1 MAAELKKVKL
11 TSSEG
16 TEFIIDRKVAE
27 KSVLLKNMLE
37 DVGESDMGKNFIWC
51 LSLNHVGNSFT

>member
-1 MAAELKKVKL
+1 MAAADQKMIRL

-16 TEFIIDRKVAE
+16 TEFLVERAVVE

-37 DVGESDMGKNFIWC
+37 DVGESDLGT
-51 LSLNHVGNSFT
+51 V

>member
-1 MAAELKKVKL
+1 MATEIKKVKL

-37 DVGESDMGKNFIWC
+37 DVGESDMGKSC
-51 LSLNHVGNSFT
+51 SSCY